1 MLHAH
6 TPRASVVVLSLSLPE
21 LGRRPFIWRV
31 DMNHRLSPATEP
43 RNPDPLACSRCGR
56 LMPDGDSERDEAL
69 VVSFRAG
76 FWSIFGDESHVEGIF
91 CQHCLKASLG
101 PWLRVTEGRLGDG
114 WHEHPSARGRQ
125 LHQLPHD

>member
-1 MLHAH
+1 
-6 TPRASVVVLSLSLPE
+6 
-21 LGRRPFIWRV
+21 
-31 DMNHRLSPATEP
+31 MNRHLSPATEP

-56 LMPDGDSERDEAL
+56 LMPDGDPERDEAL

-114 WHEHPSARGRQ
+114 WHEQPSARGRQ

>member
-76 FWSIFGDESHVEGIF
+76 FWSIFGDESHIEGVF
-91 CQHCLKASLG
+91 CQHCLKALLG
-101 PWLRVTEGRLGDG
+101 PWLSVTEGRLGDG

>member
-91 CQHCLKASLG
+91 CQHCLKALLG
-101 PWLRVTEGRLGDG
+101 PWLSVTEGRLGDG

-125 LHQLPHD
+125 LHQLPRD